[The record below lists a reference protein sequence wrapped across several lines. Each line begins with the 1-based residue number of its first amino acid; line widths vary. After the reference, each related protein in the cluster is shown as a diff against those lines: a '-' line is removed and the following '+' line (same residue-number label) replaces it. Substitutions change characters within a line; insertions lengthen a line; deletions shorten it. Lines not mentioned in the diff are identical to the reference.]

1 MSRPLS
7 ARLARVVERDPLSP
21 VADED
26 RRNWFFLLTVKVG
39 VMICVPLF
47 ALGGQFGTGMRWL
60 DLAPAVVV
68 GSVVT
73 AILATWSGLVGM
85 QARVPTAVLVS
96 RTFGT
101 LGGKAVAAIL
111 IVTLWGWFGVQTE
124 VLVHS
129 LQALAKAS
137 LGYAPDRLVLTLS
150 CGALISSTAII
161 GVRALGKVSYVA
173 VPLLLAVIAVP
184 TAIALQTHDW
194 RPLLGRPPLQAAF
207 DFGSV
212 VSVIVGGHIV
222 AIAITPDITR
232 FMRGRAD
239 TIVGIWLGYGFTLP
253 LLLLLAALL
262 ALVYASAD
270 LVAIM
275 VATGVGVPALAVIVL
290 ATWTANDK
298 NLYETSLSMSLLAPR
313 VERWK
318 LTVAAAVIGTS
329 LAAAG
334 IFSHFIALLVFM
346 GITIGPVAGIYLV
359 DHALVPGRYRELQV
373 PRLRI
378 RPCAAWVVGVA
389 VGVLTQ
395 PRGQG
400 GVGLFT
406 LTSASTIDALLG
418 GLLAQAAFEWLALR
432 RARGPLSSEQT
443 DGLVTLP
450 GREKALPNA
459 D

>member
-161 GVRALGKVSYVA
+161 GLIVRRHANGASSATRSAAIITPKPTTNTPPRSDAVSGSA
-173 VPLLLAVIAVP
+173 SSAR
-184 TAIALQTHDW
+184 QS
-194 RPLLGRPPLQAAF
+194 GQ
-207 DFGSV
+207 FGSAAIQRPARAAR
-212 VSVIVGGHIV
+212 VSGFIGARSRRRNIRRIV
-222 AIAITPDITR
+222 APT
-232 FMRGRAD
+232 
-239 TIVGIWLGYGFTLP
+239 
-253 LLLLLAALL
+253 
-262 ALVYASAD
+262 
-270 LVAIM
+270 
-275 VATGVGVPALAVIVL
+275 
-290 ATWTANDK
+290 
-298 NLYETSLSMSLLAPR
+298 
-313 VERWK
+313 
-318 LTVAAAVIGTS
+318 
-329 LAAAG
+329 
-334 IFSHFIALLVFM
+334 
-346 GITIGPVAGIYLV
+346 
-359 DHALVPGRYRELQV
+359 
-373 PRLRI
+373 
-378 RPCAAWVVGVA
+378 
-389 VGVLTQ
+389 
-395 PRGQG
+395 
-400 GVGLFT
+400 
-406 LTSASTIDALLG
+406 
-418 GLLAQAAFEWLALR
+418 
-432 RARGPLSSEQT
+432 
-443 DGLVTLP
+443 
-450 GREKALPNA
+450 
-459 D
+459 